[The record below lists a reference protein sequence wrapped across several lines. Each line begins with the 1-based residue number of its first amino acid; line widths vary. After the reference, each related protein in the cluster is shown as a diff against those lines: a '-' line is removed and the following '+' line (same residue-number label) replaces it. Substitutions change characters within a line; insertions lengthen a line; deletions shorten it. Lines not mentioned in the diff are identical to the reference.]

1 MLVIAEG
8 ILLTAFEILNL
19 AMPPAGGAA

>member
-19 AMPPAGGAA
+19 AMPPAEGAA